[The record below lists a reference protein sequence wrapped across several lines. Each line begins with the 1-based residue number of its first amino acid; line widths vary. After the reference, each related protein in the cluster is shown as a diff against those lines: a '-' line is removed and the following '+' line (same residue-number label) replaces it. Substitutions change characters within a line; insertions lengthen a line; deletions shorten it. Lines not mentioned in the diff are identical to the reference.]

1 MLTEI
6 SPHIKTNPKMKKVLF
21 LALAAASF
29 SFTACDS
36 KKEDAQEQ
44 VGENVKD
51 AGEAKADAMED
62 KADAVR
68 DSADAKGE
76 AIQDKAD
83 KMDAAAPA
91 AGTTTTTTEVK
102 K

>member
-1 MLTEI
+1 
-6 SPHIKTNPKMKKVLF
+6 MKKVLF
-21 LALAAASF
+21 LALALG
-29 SFTACDS
+29 SFTFSSCDS

-51 AGEAKADAMED
+51 AGEMKADAMED
-62 KADAVR
+62 KADMVR

-76 AIQDKAD
+76 AIQDNAD
-83 KMDAAAPA
+83 KMDAPGTMAPA

>member
-1 MLTEI
+1 
-6 SPHIKTNPKMKKVLF
+6 MKKVLF

-36 KKEDAQEQ
+36 KKEDAKEQ
-44 VGENVKD
+44 IGENVEK

-76 AIQDKAD
+76 AIKESAD
-83 KMDAAAPA
+83 KMSAPA
-91 AGTTTTTTEVK
+91 STTTTTTTKEVK

>member
-1 MLTEI
+1 
-6 SPHIKTNPKMKKVLF
+6 MKKVLF

-44 VGENVKD
+44 VGENVEK

-62 KADAVR
+62 KADMVR

-76 AIQDKAD
+76 AIKDNAD
-83 KMDAAAPA
+83 KMDAPA
-91 AGTTTTTTEVK
+91 TGTTTTTTTEEVK

>member
-1 MLTEI
+1 
-6 SPHIKTNPKMKKVLF
+6 MKKVLF
-21 LALAAASF
+21 LALALG
-29 SFTACDS
+29 SFTFTSCDS
-36 KKEDAQEQ
+36 KKEDATEQ

-51 AGEAKADAMED
+51 AGEAKADALEN

-76 AIQDKAD
+76 AIQDHAD
-83 KMDAAAPA
+83 KMDASAPA